1 MQMKPAKHAN
11 RDSADD
17 SRATKRLHKNKP
29 FDTKK
34 IFASVIHQWVLQND
48 NTPPRLPHK
57 SLTPC

>member
-34 IFASVIHQWVLQND
+34 IFASVIHQ
-48 NTPPRLPHK
+48 
-57 SLTPC
+57 